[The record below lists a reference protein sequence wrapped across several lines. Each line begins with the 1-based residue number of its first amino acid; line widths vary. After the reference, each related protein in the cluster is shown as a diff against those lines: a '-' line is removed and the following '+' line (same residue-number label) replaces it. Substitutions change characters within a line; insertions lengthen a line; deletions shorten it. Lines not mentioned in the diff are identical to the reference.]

1 MTLIPLNKVTHD
13 SYRYWFYRQSDRY
26 FGIHN
31 PTISTVN
38 LWIAWDNYL
47 NGYKL
52 PAHHALQ
59 RQVLSA
65 TTPATGERR
74 LVRRWRDG
82 SASYYCWDIV
92 SQRSAEWSVIG
103 ATTSI
108 DGQFFTDPVGTA
120 SASVKTSAHN
130 QAVSK
135 LYNQLNSFASAAKT
149 GEDWG
154 EWHATMKTLRS
165 PLAPLR
171 NLLISTHKK
180 GIRALTS
187 KSTYVK
193 TAGALADT
201 HLEFAF
207 GVNPLVGSIAKSVVG
222 LQNREVM
229 GNYHPFHARG
239 SVDFNG
245 SVKHQDNQGD
255 PHNYVRLNMDW
266 KTTLNYSET
275 YQGIWG
281 EECLLPKKP
290 ISDILGLRPRDIIPT
305 IWNLIPYSFL
315 VDYFVNIGQIVS
327 AIAVPWSGVKWCNYT
342 TRTDKIREVVYS
354 YKPNP
359 ATSSG
364 LIVAFNQSPG
374 NASLSATSFDRS
386 AITSLPI
393 ARIEFTRPWQLTGR
407 QWVNLAA
414 LAVSQS
420 VKYLEVL
427 NKVVKVSPKLEKSY
441 ISQLASKL
449 REREK
454 DPYPFHRY

>member
-1 MTLIPLNKVTHD
+1 
-13 SYRYWFYRQSDRY
+13 
-26 FGIHN
+26 
-31 PTISTVN
+31 
-38 LWIAWDNYL
+38 
-47 NGYKL
+47 
-52 PAHHALQ
+52 
-59 RQVLSA
+59 
-65 TTPATGERR
+65 
-74 LVRRWRDG
+74 
-82 SASYYCWDIV
+82 
-92 SQRSAEWSVIG
+92 
-103 ATTSI
+103 
-108 DGQFFTDPVGTA
+108 
-120 SASVKTSAHN
+120 
-130 QAVSK
+130 
-135 LYNQLNSFASAAKT
+135 
-149 GEDWG
+149 
-154 EWHATMKTLRS
+154 
-165 PLAPLR
+165 
-171 NLLISTHKK
+171 
-180 GIRALTS
+180 
-187 KSTYVK
+187 
-193 TAGALADT
+193 
-201 HLEFAF
+201 
-207 GVNPLVGSIAKSVVG
+207 
-222 LQNREVM
+222 M

-420 VKYLEVL
+420 IKYLEVL

>member
-1 MTLIPLNKVTHD
+1 MTLIPLNKIFQD
-13 SYRYWFYRQSDRY
+13 NFRYWFYRQSDRY
-26 FGIHN
+26 FGASA
-31 PTISTVN
+31 PTVN
-38 LWIAWDNYL
+38 TVQAWVAWTNFL

-52 PAHHALQ
+52 PAFRSLL
-59 RQVLSA
+59 RQGLSA
-65 TTPATGERR
+65 TTPAIGEKRE
-74 LVRRWRDG
+74 VIGFHHG
-82 SASYYCWDIV
+82 SASFHSWSPALQMSSDWSILG
-92 SQRSAEWSVIG
+92 SA
-103 ATTSI
+103 TSI
-108 DGQFFTDPVGTA
+108 DGQFFTDPVSSA

-130 QAVSK
+130 QAVNK
-135 LYNQLNSFASAAKT
+135 LYNQLNSFASSAKT

-171 NLLISTHKK
+171 ELLISTHKK
-180 GIRALTS
+180 GLRALSS

-222 LQNREVM
+222 LQNREIM
-229 GNYHPFHARG
+229 GNYQPFHARG
-239 SVDFNG
+239 QVDFNG
-245 SVKHQDNQGD
+245 SVKHQDVQGD
-255 PHNYVRLNMDW
+255 PHNYVREHMDW
-266 KTTLNYSET
+266 KTVGTYSET

-281 EECLLPKKP
+281 QECLLPKKP
-290 ISDILGLRPRDIIPT
+290 ISDVLGLKPRDIIPT

-327 AIAVPWSGVKWCNYT
+327 AIAVPWDGVKWCNYT
-342 TRTDKIREVVYS
+342 TRTVETRNAVYS
-354 YKPNP
+354 YVVNP
-359 ATSSG
+359 STVVNLQVTFG
-364 LIVAFNQSPG
+364 QTPG
-374 NASLSATSFDRS
+374 S
-386 AITSLPI
+386 AILSRSTFNRSSQTSLPF

-420 VKYLEVL
+420 VKYLEVV

-441 ISQLASKL
+441 IAQLASKL